1 VRVSR
6 SVLAVPASKW
16 KMIKRGPLSG
26 ADLFFLDLEDAV
38 APNEKA
44 AARKNVVRSIKE
56 LDWQERPAFYRMNS
70 LDTPYWYRDVIEVVE
85 EAGERLELILV
96 PKVERPE
103 DLHTLD
109 TLLNSVELNAELEPG
124 KVKLEAQIETARGL
138 ANIDAIAHATDRLEA
153 LVFGPGD
160 YAASVRMPQTS
171 IGTMD
176 EWDEAYPGHRFHYAM
191 HRIIVAARAN
201 DLRAIDG
208 PVADYQ
214 DEEGLR
220 KSCLLARSLGFDG
233 KWCIHL
239 DQVETANE
247 VFSPTEKEL
256 EWARKVVGVYEEANA
271 AGSGSISVDGQ
282 MVDAASIKMARNTLD
297 LARGAEA
304 GLGKQAERAGNS
316 EGIRGGA

>member
-1 VRVSR
+1 MRVSR

-16 KMIKRGPLSG
+16 KMVERGPLSG
-26 ADLFFLDLEDAV
+26 ADLFFLDLEDAT
-38 APNEKA
+38 APSEKA
-44 AARKNVVRSIKE
+44 SARQNVIRAIKD
-56 LDWQERPAFYRMNS
+56 LDWQDRPTFYRINS

-85 EAGERLELILV
+85 EAGEELDLILV

-109 TLLNSVELNAELEPG
+109 TLLQSVEITAGLDPG
-124 KVKLEAQIETARGL
+124 KVKLEAQIETAKGL
-138 ANIDAIAHATDRLEA
+138 TNIDAIASATKRLEA

-191 HRIIVAARAN
+191 HRIVVAARAA

-208 PVADYQ
+208 PVADYR

-220 KSCLLARSLGFDG
+220 KSCLVARSLGFDG
-233 KWCIHL
+233 KWCIHPG
-239 DQVETANE
+239 QVETVNE
-247 VFSPTEKEL
+247 VFSPAEREL
-256 EWARKVVGVYEEANA
+256 EWARKVADAYEEANA

-297 LARGAEA
+297 LARGA
-304 GLGKQAERAGNS
+304 GML
-316 EGIRGGA
+316 